1 MNSEYYWNQ
10 EDETVIVCPYCGQRY
25 KPSYEDTF
33 IGTKIVDC
41 YTEDTETYV
50 CDECGKKFTMYGYQC
65 DWKYVTETID
75 GEMTQEEHDKLY

>member
-1 MNSEYYWNQ
+1 MNLEYYWNQ

-50 CDECGKKFTMYGYQC
+50 CDE
-65 DWKYVTETID
+65 
-75 GEMTQEEHDKLY
+75 